1 MLGES
6 DNNIAVISWE
16 IIIIIQAFVNFTLLM
31 GQCLSPAQIGL
42 HYGGHR
48 TRGCTGIGKQC

>member
-1 MLGES
+1 MEVLGGS

-31 GQCLSPAQIGL
+31 GQWVSPAQIGL

-48 TRGCTGIGKQC
+48 TGG